1 MQLHGYNRENIQ
13 ENYNVKPIAM
23 VLQPSTTL
31 AVLLLSVGLAACLIL
46 LCMPVALWIK
56 TTAILLISLATIWH
70 MAQYALLLLPGSIIK
85 LELTTR
91 AEFFVTQRDGQKIKA
106 EVLTT
111 SFVAWYLVMLNLKFP
126 ASRLARHVVLIP
138 DMLDSEAFR
147 RLRVWLRWGHPAS
160 APGGD

>member
-23 VLQPSTTL
+23 VLQSSTTL

-147 RLRVWLRWGHPAS
+147 RLRVWLRWGHHAS
-160 APGGD
+160 APEGD